1 MGQLSLFKVYYLMNF
16 DILNSQET
24 ITTVKLM
31 SLLSPLKVLLILHY
45 LHYPL
50 FFYLSVPTP
59 LEKNNWFLG
68 ITFIVTQWVV
78 INLLNWD

>member
-1 MGQLSLFKVYYLMNF
+1 MNF

-31 SLLSPLKVLLILHY
+31 SLLSPLKVLLI
-45 LHYPL
+45 
-50 FFYLSVPTP
+50 FFILYLSLP
-59 LEKNNWFLG
+59 LVFLSVCSHSRANNLVFS

-78 INLLNWD
+78 INLLN

>member
-1 MGQLSLFKVYYLMNF
+1 MNF

-31 SLLSPLKVLLILHY
+31 SLFITLKSFAHLFHTLSLPLV
-45 LHYPL
+45 
-50 FFYLSVPTP
+50 FLSVCSHSR
-59 LEKNNWFLG
+59 ENNLVFS

>member
-1 MGQLSLFKVYYLMNF
+1 MNF
-16 DILNSQET
+16 DIINSQET

-31 SLLSPLKVLLILHY
+31 SLFITLKSFVHLFHTLSFITLV
-45 LHYPL
+45 
-50 FFYLSVPTP
+50 FLSVCFHSIA
-59 LEKNNWFLG
+59 NNFVFS